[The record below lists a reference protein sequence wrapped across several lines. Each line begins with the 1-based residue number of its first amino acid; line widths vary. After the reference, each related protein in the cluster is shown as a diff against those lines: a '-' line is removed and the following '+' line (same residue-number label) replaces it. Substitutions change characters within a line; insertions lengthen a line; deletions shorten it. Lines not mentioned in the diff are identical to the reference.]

1 MHLSSLERYEI
12 QAEAFRRMTGHLA
25 PGKDAAAGTY
35 DEAANR
41 TEIYARWA
49 ELHGE
54 CVYAVLDAVD
64 YVLRTG
70 DDESGES
77 LEDRAD
83 VVSKAL
89 RRAWQLGQTYWQ
101 QADSEYTSHHKK
113 ADETQAKFQT
123 LVDETRA
130 AILADLTPNASGN
143 QTARQGRS
151 G

>member
-64 YVLRTG
+64 YVLRTAE
-70 DDESGES
+70 DDEADDVVALDAAQRDAERSAERDA
-77 LEDRAD
+77 EMRAD
-83 VVSKAL
+83 AFGEK
-89 RRAWQLGQTYWQ
+89 
-101 QADSEYTSHHKK
+101 
-113 ADETQAKFQT
+113 
-123 LVDETRA
+123 
-130 AILADLTPNASGN
+130 P
-143 QTARQGRS
+143 
-151 G
+151 